1 VIYFR
6 VAMRTDQS
14 SLWKWRSTVLNSPD
28 TLFGFLKIYKGTAK
42 NRMRVFFASSI
53 EFLNEMLVREN
64 SGLVSNSVTVEQFL
78 ENGKRIPVLNIK
90 RLESELGLQANKELV
105 AKSAITRQLG
115 DERPPFHATPP
126 MKSANH
132 AISGSPLHSREVSLL
147 ELMQEESERR
157 RGGDYDTPYTFA
169 LPSSMREALAWTR
182 LLAKVQR
189 GELEP

>member
-1 VIYFR
+1 
-6 VAMRTDQS
+6 
-14 SLWKWRSTVLNSPD
+14 
-28 TLFGFLKIYKGTAK
+28 
-42 NRMRVFFASSI
+42 MRVFFASSI
-53 EFLNEMLVREN
+53 KFLNEMLEREN
-64 SGLVSNSVTVEQFL
+64 SGLVSNSIIVEQFL
-78 ENGKRIPVLNIK
+78 QNGKKIPVLSM
-90 RLESELGLQANKELV
+90 RQLESELGLQANKELI

-115 DERPPFHATPP
+115 DEHPPFHATSP

-132 AISGSPLHSREVSLL
+132 AISGSPLQSREVSPL

>member
-1 VIYFR
+1 
-6 VAMRTDQS
+6 
-14 SLWKWRSTVLNSPD
+14 
-28 TLFGFLKIYKGTAK
+28 
-42 NRMRVFFASSI
+42 
-53 EFLNEMLVREN
+53 MLVREN
-64 SGLVSNSVTVEQFL
+64 SGLVSNSIIVEQFL

-115 DERPPFHATPP
+115 EEHPPFRATPP
-126 MKSANH
+126 TANN
-132 AISGSPLHSREVSLL
+132 AISGSPLQSREVNPL
-147 ELMQEESERR
+147 ELMHEESEQR